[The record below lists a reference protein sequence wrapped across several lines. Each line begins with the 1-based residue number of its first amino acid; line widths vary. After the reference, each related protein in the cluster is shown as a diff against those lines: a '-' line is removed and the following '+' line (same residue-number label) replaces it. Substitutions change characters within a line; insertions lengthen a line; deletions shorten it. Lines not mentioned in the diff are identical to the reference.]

1 MILRRVIEHV
11 RTQNWTAVVLDFF
24 IVVVGVFIGIQV
36 SNWNETRSDAIEA
49 GNALDWL
56 EEDFRQNLARTER
69 SLAAHETNLAA
80 AGRLIDGIRT
90 GQFVEGSLTQDI
102 NRAANFATPP
112 GPSATFQELV
122 SGSRLRLIRSVDL
135 RRKLYEYDDYVTF
148 LRSQYGY
155 FTEALRVTRD
165 GMLRA
170 HSLDVSGEPSMEIAG
185 TWTTADVDRN
195 RLKSDPE
202 MLVLL
207 QSAYGTQ
214 DNIHA
219 VLLATRTRIVEILE
233 LIRAERIA
241 GTGSG

>member
-1 MILRRVIEHV
+1 
-11 RTQNWTAVVLDFF
+11 
-24 IVVVGVFIGIQV
+24 
-36 SNWNETRSDAIEA
+36 
-49 GNALDWL
+49 
-56 EEDFRQNLARTER
+56 
-69 SLAAHETNLAA
+69 
-80 AGRLIDGIRT
+80 
-90 GQFVEGSLTQDI
+90 
-102 NRAANFATPP
+102 
-112 GPSATFQELV
+112 
-122 SGSRLRLIRSVDL
+122 
-135 RRKLYEYDDYVTF
+135 
-148 LRSQYGY
+148 
-155 FTEALRVTRD
+155 
-165 GMLRA
+165 MLRA